1 MGPPKYPCFN
11 RYCQRF
17 DDLFGPTLA
26 DKVIAPA
33 EEKLKDRTFFRPGSR
48 TGSYLHS
55 LRGSTKRGRR
65 ASAFRS
71 LPSSSSFRA
80 INTTGRCLFSHRDQ
94 SWSWRQTIML
104 GQDTLPFRQQDWPNP
119 TPPPSPGST
128 TTWNQTGMIGQDVL
142 PSGSKTGPLPVQPPT
157 PGNPITWRQTVMLGQ
172 DVLPFR
178 QRDWPLPP
186 LHALPRID
194 LSVARSQT
202 RMLFQDVLPF
212 RQTDWPLPALL
223 RFGGLIR
230 RSFLDL
236 RLSLRDKSFGSLLRS
251 RITIGLFR
259 LATKCCSSL
268 IVP

>member
-1 MGPPKYPCFN
+1 MGLSKYPCFN

-17 DDLFGPTLA
+17 NDLFGRTLA

-33 EEKLKDRTFFRPGSR
+33 EENLKDRTFFRPSSR

-104 GQDTLPFRQQDWPNP
+104 GQDTLPFRQQDWSNP
-119 TPPPSPGST
+119 TPPPSPGPT

-142 PSGSKTGPLPVQPPT
+142 PSGSKTLAPSCSTSPARKS
-157 PGNPITWRQTVMLGQ
+157 NYSQTVMLGQ

-178 QRDWPLPP
+178 QRDWPLPL

-194 LSVARSQT
+194 LSVARFPDAYAFSG
-202 RMLFQDVLPF
+202 RSAVSAD
-212 RQTDWPLPALL
+212 
-223 RFGGLIR
+223 GLA
-230 RSFLDL
+230 S
-236 RLSLRDKSFGSLLRS
+236 SGSAGCVSMDDPDCWQRVTL
-251 RITIGLFR
+251 
-259 LATKCCSSL
+259 
-268 IVP
+268 